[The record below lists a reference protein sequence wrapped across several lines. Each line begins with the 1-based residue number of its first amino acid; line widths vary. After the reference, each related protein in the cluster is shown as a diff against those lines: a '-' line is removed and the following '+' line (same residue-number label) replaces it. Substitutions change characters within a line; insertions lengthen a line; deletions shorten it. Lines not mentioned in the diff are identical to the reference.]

1 MTVGADVVF
10 AGLQRI
16 SAALAEEVQRL
27 MPLLDDGEG
36 STDQELRW
44 RDERDALLLFAKIAG
59 LTAKDFTRAHGWDR
73 TAAGESY
80 ISGLN
85 GVAVQPTFDDTR
97 ERVAERLRG
106 IGVAVVKAFAGR
118 DNRRSYDL
126 EATSIIDP
134 RVVGGP
140 EGTLDAFYYHY
151 DTGTLVVLRYLSPGP
166 NGTFSP
172 GARRSLHELHGRVH
186 RPEQGTRH
194 RTDDYSLLEDPLFL
208 RIHDQVPFTSALH
221 RTSSGAIY
229 PYGQFAAAIPVAAET
244 GLPGP
249 PADALTRHLVPT
261 DFASLVR
268 DGWFGARGVP
278 LEAASDWVKASV
290 EAVGA
295 VLVIV
300 DFNGRARGNG
310 SGLGIGS

>member
-1 MTVGADVVF
+1 MF

-16 SAALAEEVQRL
+16 STAVTAEVQRL
-27 MPLLDDGEG
+27 TPLLDDGEG
-36 STDQELRW
+36 STDRELRW

-59 LTAKDFTRAHGWDR
+59 LTAKDFTRAHAWDR

-85 GVAVQPTFDDTR
+85 GVAVQPTFDDKR

-106 IGVAVVKAFAGR
+106 IGVAVIKAFASR

-134 RVVGGP
+134 RVVSGA
-140 EGTLDAFYYHY
+140 EGSLDAFYYHY

-166 NGTFSP
+166 NGIFSP
-172 GARRSLHELHGRVH
+172 DARRSLDELHGRVH
-186 RPEQGTRH
+186 RPEQVTRR
-194 RTDDYSLLEDPLFL
+194 RTDDYGLLDDPLFL
-208 RIHDQVPFTSALH
+208 RIHEQVPFTPALH

-229 PYGQFAAAIPVAAET
+229 PYGQFAAVLPVAAET

-249 PADALTRHLVPT
+249 STDVLTRHLVPT

-278 LEAASDWVKASV
+278 LDSVSDWVKASV
-290 EAVGA
+290 ETVGA
-295 VLVIV
+295 ALVVV

-310 SGLGIGS
+310 SGLGIGA